1 MSAPSPGRKVVTSP
15 LRRIAQCVLA
25 AGCVLSFAAAFG
37 PIWVV
42 RSGIALAVIAGI
54 AACVLG
60 WREFAAARVRHQAK
74 LTEVARSQ
82 SETLTRDRQHNA
94 AVLDTLQL
102 RVNSATEVIDKQRLR
117 IGELASEVST
127 LHGDNAFLK
136 GEVLHRDSTIS
147 SLRETI
153 AARMEELRALT
164 GAEDDD
170 AEVMALPRRVRTK
183 AGEWDAL
190 PSADDLWKEGTHP
203 TVVDLRTLE
212 TALVLPNFESDDR
225 RLQA

>member
-54 AACVLG
+54 VACVLG
-60 WREFAAARVRHQAK
+60 WREVAAARVRHQAK
-74 LTEVARSQ
+74 LLEVARAQ
-82 SETLTRDRQHNA
+82 SETLSRDRQHNV

-102 RVNSATEVIDKQRLR
+102 RFNSATEVIEKQRVR
-117 IGELASEVST
+117 IGELTSEVST

-136 GEVLHRDSTIS
+136 GEVMHRDSTIN

-153 AARMEELRALT
+153 SARMEELRALT

-183 AGEWDAL
+183 NEWDAL

-212 TALVLPNFESDDR
+212 TALVLPNFESDER
-225 RLQA
+225 RLEA